1 MFRTKEQISTDRLNA
16 SRRREVFV
24 HEMHNDRQQMLERR
38 RKRERDI
45 EFAFISRAYTQALY
59 VFDDIKN
66 AIISR
71 QEIADTD
78 GHWAFWTGYD
88 EDSQFQSVN
97 CTDCGNYLSWTSV
110 HLPNNIICRC
120 LPPQEEGMMQAA

>member
-24 HEMHNDRQQMLERR
+24 REMHNNRQQMLERR
-38 RKRERDI
+38 LERERDI
-45 EFAFISRAYTQALY
+45 EFAFISRAYNQALY

-71 QEIADTD
+71 QEIDDTD

-88 EDSQFQSVN
+88 EDAQFQSVN
-97 CTDCGNYLSWTSV
+97 CTDCGNYLSWANI
-110 HLPNNIICRC
+110 HLPSSIICQC
-120 LPPQEEGMMQAA
+120 SPPQEEDIIQAA

>member
-1 MFRTKEQISTDRLNA
+1 MFCTKEQIGRDRLDA

-59 VFDDIKN
+59 VFDDIRY

-71 QEIADTD
+71 HKIPDTL
-78 GHWAFWTGYD
+78 GHWAFWSGYD

-97 CTDCGNYLSWTSV
+97 CTDCGNYLSWTTV
-110 HLPNNIICRC
+110 HIPSNIICRC
-120 LPPQEEGMMQAA
+120 LPSQEEGMMQAA

>member
-1 MFRTKEQISTDRLNA
+1 MVRTKQEINTNRLNA

-24 HEMHNDRQQMLERR
+24 REMNNNRRLMRQRRLE
-38 RKRERDI
+38 RERDI
-45 EFAFISRAYTQALY
+45 EFRFISRAYNQALY
-59 VFDDIKN
+59 VFDDINN

-71 QEIADTD
+71 QKIDDND
-78 GHWAFWTGYD
+78 GHWCFWTGYD

-110 HLPNNIICRC
+110 HLPSSIICRC
-120 LPPQEEGMMQAA
+120 SPPQEEDIMQAA